1 MWNEVLKRIN
11 STETPKNAV
20 KQWGGAADSINL
32 VNEGINLVYR
42 FEQNGQGDYL
52 RLTHA
57 TLRSEDELQAA
68 IAYQRHLFEHDVPIC
83 EPILSLNGLWVEH
96 IQQGSELFLA
106 HVCREVPGKPVH
118 FDHADLGLYKSWGIA
133 LGKLHHAS
141 LSYHPEK
148 HSYTSWESSLE
159 ELHDYAQH
167 ESMALQ
173 DTLGAVT
180 KFFNKRKQTSENY
193 GLTHGD
199 HRKGNVLSDGHTIH
213 IIDFD
218 LPSMNWFMEDVAR
231 PFFNSIVH
239 NEMNWQDKI
248 NPYIEGYLSVMPL
261 QSIDLSAFEKQIQMK
276 ALEIYLWNKNNWS
289 GESAAGGHNTTKWLE
304 LIYQKIID
312 SSWTKQL
319 PF

>member
-1 MWNEVLKRIN
+1 MWNEILKRID
-11 STETPKNAV
+11 SAETPKSAV
-20 KQWGGAADSINL
+20 VQWGGTADSIHL

-42 FEQNGQGDYL
+42 FEHNGQGDYL

-57 TLRSEDELQAA
+57 TLRSENELQAA
-68 IAYQRHLFEHDVPIC
+68 IAYQRHLFEHGVPIC
-83 EPILSLNGLWVEH
+83 EPIISLNGLWIEH

-106 HVCREVPGKPVH
+106 HVCREVPGKPIH
-118 FDHADLGLYKSWGIA
+118 FDNTDLKLYKRWGVA
-133 LGKLHHAS
+133 LGKFHHAA
-141 LSYHPEK
+141 LKYQPGK
-148 HSYTSWESSLE
+148 HTYTSWKSSLE
-159 ELHDYAQH
+159 ELHGYAQH
-167 ESMALQ
+167 EPLGVQ
-173 DTLGAVT
+173 ETLNAVT
-180 KFFNKRKQTSENY
+180 KFFNKRTQTSENY

-199 HRKGNVLSDGHTIH
+199 HRKGNVLSDGHIIH

-218 LPSMNWFMEDVAR
+218 LPSMNWFMEDVVR
-231 PFFNSIVH
+231 PFFNSIIH

-248 NPYIEGYLSVMPL
+248 NPYIEGYLSVRPL
-261 QSIDLSAFEKQIQMK
+261 NSIDLSAFEKQIQMK

-289 GESAAGGHNTTKWLE
+289 GESAAGGHNTKKWLE